1 MTRLADQAAQFV
13 AAINPATL
21 PERCVDAART
31 GIADCVGTMIA
42 GSNEQAPRIV
52 AKLVPASTSNEGA
65 PEIPSGRNLSAPDA
79 ALVNGVAAHVLDYD
93 DVALAGHPSTVLTPA
108 ILAEAWTHD
117 ASGAEML
124 AAYVAGYELWALLLS
139 REPGSLHDRGFHPTA
154 LYGAP
159 AAAAAC
165 ARLHRLDA
173 EKTAHA
179 IALSASMAAGLVANF
194 GTMTKSFH
202 AGRAAQSGVLAARLA
217 KEGFTA
223 SPDAFEHRVGFLRAI
238 SPSGAPR
245 LDVGDARLGAEWRM
259 PEAGINVKR
268 YPTCYSTHRAIDAML
283 DLAREHDLKP
293 DAVKE
298 IRVQIGAVQM
308 LMLRNAHPTTGLEA
322 KFSMQ
327 FAMAAALVARRV
339 GLSELT
345 DEFVARPEVV
355 ANFGKVVCTTTDETV
370 PELAMAPDDRVSV
383 VLADGRVIEHEPV
396 AFAKGS
402 WKRPLTREELK
413 EKFLDCAT
421 RRFDRGHAEA
431 LFDQLWNIADLA
443 SVRELALTE
452 SSAPAGARRRALS

>member
-1 MTRLADQAAQFV
+1 MTTLAGQVAQFV
-13 AAINPATL
+13 GAIDTATL
-21 PERCVDAART
+21 PQRSIDAART
-31 GIADCVGTMIA
+31 GITDCVGVMIA
-42 GSNEQAPRIV
+42 GAGEPAPRIV
-52 AKLVPASTSNEGA
+52 AKFVPASTSNEGA

-108 ILAEAWTHD
+108 ILAEGWTRGS
-117 ASGAEML
+117 SGAELL

-139 REPGSLHDRGFHPTA
+139 REPGALHDRGFHPTA

-165 ARLHRLDA
+165 ARLNGLD
-173 EKTAHA
+173 EQRTAHA

-202 AGRAAQSGVLAARLA
+202 AGRAAQSGVIAARLA
-217 KEGFTA
+217 SEGFTA
-223 SPDAFEHRVGFLRAI
+223 SPDAIEHRTGFLRAI
-238 SPSGAPR
+238 SPSGSPH
-245 LDVGDARLGAEWRM
+245 LDGGDAQLGTEWRM
-259 PEAGINVKR
+259 PRAGVNVKR

-283 DLAREHDLKP
+283 DLANEHDLKP

-298 IRVQIGAVQM
+298 IRVQTGAVQM
-308 LMLRNAHPTTGLEA
+308 LMLRNSRPKTGLEA
-322 KFSMQ
+322 KFSME

-355 ANFGKVVCTTTDETV
+355 ANLDKVTCTTVDDTV
-370 PELAMAPDDRVSV
+370 PELAMAPNDRVSI
-383 VLADGRVIEHEPV
+383 VLTDGRVIEHAPV

-402 WKRPLTREELK
+402 WQRPLTRDELQ

-421 RRFDRGHAEA
+421 RRLGRAHARA
-431 LFDQLWNIADLA
+431 LFDQLWNIT
-443 SVRELALTE
+443 ELACVRDLRVTE
-452 SSAPAGARRRALS
+452 LPGSRA